1 MTLLFA
7 DAAEK
12 YAAHINGEDDTQL
25 SSKVSDL
32 FDVIDNP
39 EGLIDTDNGMPPQC
53 SFVASVA
60 SEYYQKSIEDINNTK
75 IGNKAVRRKNF
86 QQIMKES
93 FFYGANRFGNN
104 FIA

>member
-7 DAAEK
+7 EVAEK
-12 YAAHINGEDDTQL
+12 YANKTQEDEKL
-25 SSKVSDL
+25 SANVSDL

-39 EGLIDTDNGMPPQC
+39 EGLVEEGLPQET
-53 SFVASVA
+53 FIASVA
-60 SEYYQKSIEDINNTK
+60 NEYYKKSIADINNTT

>member
-1 MTLLFA
+1 MALLFA
-7 DAAEK
+7 NVVKEYESK
-12 YAAHINGEDDTQL
+12 KNSEDTVSLSTQ
-25 SSKVSDL
+25 VSDL
-32 FDVIDNP
+32 FDVIDNKTQTK
-39 EGLIDTDNGMPPQC
+39 EIDGVLPQKL
-53 SFVASVA
+53 FVTSVA
-60 SEYYQKSIEDINNTK
+60 DEYYKRSIEDINNTR

>member
-7 DAAEK
+7 EVAEK
-12 YAAHINGEDDTQL
+12 YANKTQEDEKL
-25 SSKVSDL
+25 SANVSDL

-39 EGLIDTDNGMPPQC
+39 EGLVEEGLPQET
-53 SFVASVA
+53 FIASA
-60 SEYYQKSIEDINNTK
+60 ANEYYKKSIEDINNTT